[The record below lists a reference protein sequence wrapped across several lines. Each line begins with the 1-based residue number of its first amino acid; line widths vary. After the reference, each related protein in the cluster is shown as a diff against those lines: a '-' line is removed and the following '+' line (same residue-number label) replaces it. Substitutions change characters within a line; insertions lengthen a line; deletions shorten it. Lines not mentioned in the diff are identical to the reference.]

1 LTFKPE
7 AERRLAAALGD
18 AVELVSIPSECDPT
32 KVEYDVL
39 VTDLWSDPALHVAG
53 RPVGTEDAA
62 SWGRP
67 KLTVLGIGQA
77 TEDFAD
83 LTLSEDYTPR
93 EICLACAALGE
104 VARLRKELRRMAE
117 SHHKVKLAAET
128 DPLTG
133 LANRRAWD
141 RQLELKCGPIIAGHD
156 PLWLAIVDLDHFKDI
171 NDRQGM
177 TAGDRVLTQSAQ
189 SFSSQLRGADFIARL
204 GGDEFG
210 VLITGV
216 QERNVAGIFDRL
228 CAAVAAQA
236 VETSA
241 GRLTASI
248 GYAHSNE
255 NCSAA
260 DLFAAA
266 ERGLREA
273 KRAGGNRACRG
284 EVAPSGPGE

>member
-1 LTFKPE
+1 MTFKPE

-18 AVELVSIPSECDPT
+18 SVEIVSIQDDRDPVE
-32 KVEYDVL
+32 VEYDVL
-39 VTDLWSDPALHVAG
+39 VTDLWSDPALHITGRSVRAG
-53 RPVGTEDAA
+53 DAA
-62 SWGRP
+62 SCGRA

-83 LTLSEDYTPR
+83 LTVSEDYTPR

-104 VARLRKELRRMAE
+104 VARLRNELRRIAKNQHE
-117 SHHKVKLAAET
+117 ISLAAET

-133 LANRRAWD
+133 LANRRAWEG
-141 RQLELKCGPIIAGHD
+141 QLELKCDPAIAAHD
-156 PLWLAIVDLDHFKDI
+156 PIWLAIVDLDHFKDI

-177 TAGDRVLTQSAQ
+177 TAGDRVLAQAAQ
-189 SFSSQLRGADFIARL
+189 SLASQLRGADFIARL

-210 VLITGV
+210 VLLAGV
-216 QERNVAGIFDRL
+216 QERNVTGVFDRL
-228 CAAVAAQA
+228 RAAVAGQA